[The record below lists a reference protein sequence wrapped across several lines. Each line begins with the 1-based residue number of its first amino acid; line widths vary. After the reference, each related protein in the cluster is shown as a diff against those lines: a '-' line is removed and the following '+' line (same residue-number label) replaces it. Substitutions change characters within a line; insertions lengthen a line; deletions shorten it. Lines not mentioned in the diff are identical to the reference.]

1 MIRILEKSTLWL
13 SIIAIILMALYF
25 GPGGY
30 SHIVIETIFRAYLF
44 SYSCFM
50 IFVGLRKAFVP
61 YELTNVKIFNLCMAL
76 VAALIAT
83 DIISVNFFGA
93 YLMRDGMMYGLII
106 LLIVIGL
113 SRQLN
118 ETLNSRLHPA
128 LIFVLSFAIL
138 ILFGSLL
145 LMLPGATNNG
155 ISFLQALFTATSAV
169 TVTGLAVLDTGKDFT
184 LFGKT
189 VILLLIQFGGL
200 GVLTFSNLFALLF
213 SGGSSFRNQ
222 IAMADFINSENLGST
237 RTVLIRIIL
246 FVLIVEFIGAVL
258 IYLSILGTPV
268 SDEKF
273 FFAIFHSV
281 SAFCNAGF
289 STYGNSLY
297 EPVLKY
303 NYFLH
308 TVVALL
314 IVFGGLGYN
323 ISINYSKYLKE
334 YFLYHW
340 RKIIRSEN
348 KSVMPK
354 NIIRINT
361 VIVVKTTI
369 ALLLIGW
376 ISFFFLEYNNTLAD
390 HKSIGGKIAVSF
402 FNSVTPRTA
411 GFNNIDMSQMLG
423 PTVLIFILL
432 MWIGAS
438 PGSTGGGIKT
448 TTIAVAVLNLR
459 NVVLGKER
467 LEYRRREIPQQATQ
481 RSNVIIFLSLIAIGF
496 AVFLMSI
503 FDPKVEIIK
512 LAFETFSAFCT
523 VGLSLGITA
532 QLSDA
537 SKVVLIIMMFL
548 GRVSLLTFII
558 AVIRQFYT
566 PKLARYQ
573 YAKEEIFIN

>member
-1 MIRILEKSTLWL
+1 
-13 SIIAIILMALYF
+13 MALYF
-25 GPGGY
+25 GPGKY
-30 SHIVIETIFRAYLF
+30 NAQVVESIFKIYLF
-44 SYSCFM
+44 CYSGFM
-50 IFVGLRKAFVP
+50 VFVGIRKALNTS
-61 YELTNVKIFNLCMAL
+61 ELFIVKAFNSCMAL
-76 VAALIAT
+76 VALLIAA
-83 DIISVNFFGA
+83 DIVSIRLFGA
-93 YLMRDGMMYGLII
+93 YLLTDGLMYGLVI
-106 LLIVIGL
+106 LLILIGV

-118 ETLNSRLHPA
+118 DTLNSRLHPA

-155 ISFLQALFTATSAV
+155 ISFLQALFTSTSAV
-169 TVTGLAVLDTGKDFT
+169 SVTGLAVLDTGKEFT
-184 LFGKT
+184 VFGKT

-213 SGGSSFRNQ
+213 AGGSSFKNQ

-237 RTVLIRIIL
+237 RKVLMRIIV
-246 FVLIVEFIGAVL
+246 FVLSVEIIGAIF
-258 IYLSILGTPV
+258 IYFSILNTPV
-268 SDEKF
+268 NDDKF
-273 FFAIFHSV
+273 FFAVFHSV

-297 EPVLKY
+297 EPILKY

-308 TVVALL
+308 TTVAFL
-314 IVFGGLGYN
+314 IIFGGLGYN
-323 ISINYSKYLKE
+323 ISINYAKYLKE
-334 YFLYHW
+334 YVLYNW
-340 RKIIRSEN
+340 RKLT
-348 KSVMPK
+348 KSRDISVIPN

-361 VIVVKTTI
+361 VIVVQTTF

-376 ISFFFLEYNNTLAD
+376 VAFFFLEYNNTLAD
-390 HKSIGGKIAVSF
+390 HKSIWGKIAVSF

-411 GFNNIDMSQMLG
+411 GFNNIDMSLMLN

-448 TTIAVAVLNLR
+448 TTIAVAVLNLK
-459 NVVLGKER
+459 NIVLGKER
-467 LEYRRREIPQQATQ
+467 LEYRRREIPLQATQ
-481 RSNVIIFLSLIAIGF
+481 RSNVIIFLSLLAIGF
-496 AVFLMSI
+496 AVFLLSI
-503 FDPKVEIIK
+503 FDPKIDVLK

-523 VGLSLGITA
+523 VGLTLGITA
-532 QLSDA
+532 QLSDE
-537 SKVVLIIMMFL
+537 SKIVLIIVMFL

-558 AVIRQFYT
+558 AVIRQFYS
-566 PKLARYQ
+566 PKMARYQ

>member
-1 MIRILEKSTLWL
+1 MIKILEKSTLWL
-13 SIIAIILMALYF
+13 SVLAIILMALYF
-25 GPGGY
+25 GPGEQNQAIVENIFKIFLFIY
-30 SHIVIETIFRAYLF
+30 SG
-44 SYSCFM
+44 FM
-50 IFVGLRKAFVP
+50 VFVGIKKAINPDELFNVKAF
-61 YELTNVKIFNLCMAL
+61 NVFMAFI
-76 VAALIAT
+76 ASLIAI
-83 DIISVNFFGA
+83 DIISIKFFGT
-93 YLMRDGMMYGLII
+93 YLIKDGLMYGLII
-106 LLIVIGL
+106 LLILIGV

-155 ISFLQALFTATSAV
+155 ISFLHALFTSTSAV

-184 LFGKT
+184 TFGKT

-213 SGGSSFRNQ
+213 SGGSSFKNQ

-237 RTVLIRIIL
+237 RKVLIRIIV
-246 FVLIVEFIGAVL
+246 FVLAIEITGATL
-258 IYLSILGTPV
+258 IYFSILHTPV
-268 SDEKF
+268 NDDKI
-273 FFAIFHSV
+273 FFALFHSV

-297 EPVLKY
+297 EPILKY

-323 ISINYSKYLKE
+323 ISINYIKYLKE
-334 YFLYHW
+334 VVLYNW
-340 RKIIRSEN
+340 RRITKTRHI
-348 KSVMPK
+348 SVIPK

-361 VIVVKTTI
+361 VIVVQTTI

-376 ISFFFLEYNNTLAD
+376 VAFFILEYNNTLAD

-411 GFNNIDMSQMLG
+411 GFNNIDMSLMLN

-459 NVVLGKER
+459 NIVLGKER
-467 LEYRRREIPQQATQ
+467 LDYRKREIPLQATR
-481 RSNVIIFLSLIAIGF
+481 RSNVIIFLSLMAIGF
-496 AVFLMSI
+496 AVFLLSI
-503 FDPKVEIIK
+503 FDPKVDVIK

-523 VGLSLGITA
+523 VGLTLGITA

-537 SKVVLIIMMFL
+537 SKIVLIIMMFL

-558 AVIRQFYT
+558 AVVRQFYS
-566 PKLARYQ
+566 PKLERHQ
-573 YAKEEIFIN
+573 YAKEDIFIN